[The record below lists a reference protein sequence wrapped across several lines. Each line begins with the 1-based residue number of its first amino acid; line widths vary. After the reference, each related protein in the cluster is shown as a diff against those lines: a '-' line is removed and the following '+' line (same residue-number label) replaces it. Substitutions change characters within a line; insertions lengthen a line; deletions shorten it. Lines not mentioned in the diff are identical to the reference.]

1 MEDTYKAYMIKSSA
15 GLLLAGLFA
24 SHALADEAGLR
35 KVIETTYPKMRVE
48 SIVKTPYSGL
58 YEVYM
63 NGQIIYT
70 DDKLNFLIAE
80 GRLVDTKTKRDITSE
95 RMEELTKIDFSTLPL
110 EQAIKVVKGN
120 GSRKLAV
127 FSDPDC
133 PFCKRLE
140 QKELVN
146 ITDVTI
152 YTFLLPLE
160 QLHPD
165 AANKSKAI
173 WCAPDRAKAWQDWA
187 INNQLAKNDAACD
200 QPLAKVADLAK
211 KIGVT
216 STPTIF
222 FADGR
227 RMLGAYPAKEIEK
240 GMSAGPSAK
249 K

>member
-1 MEDTYKAYMIKSSA
+1 MIKRIVSVM
-15 GLLLAGLFA
+15 LASLFA
-24 SHALADEAGLR
+24 STAFADEATLR
-35 KVIETTYPKMRVE
+35 QALEVTYPKMRAE

-58 YEVYM
+58 YEVYIG
-63 NGQIIYT
+63 GQIIYT
-70 DDKLNFLIAE
+70 DDKLSFLIAE
-80 GRLVDTKTKRDITSE
+80 GRLVDPKTKHDITSE
-95 RMEELTKIDFSTLPL
+95 RLADLTKIDFSTLPL
-110 EQAIKVVKGN
+110 DQAIKVVKGN

-173 WCAPDRAKAWQDWA
+173 WCASDRVKAWQDWA
-187 INNQLAKNDAACD
+187 LNGQLTKNDGNCD
-200 QPLAKVADLAK
+200 QPLSKISSLASK
-211 KIGVT
+211 LGVT

-222 FADGR
+222 FADGK

-240 GMSAGPSAK
+240 GMSVALEHAK

>member
-1 MEDTYKAYMIKSSA
+1 MIKSLS
-15 GLLLAGLFA
+15 GLLLLSLF
-24 SHALADEAGLR
+24 SMHAFADEASLR
-35 KVIETTYPKMRVE
+35 KAIDATYPKMQVG

-70 DDKLNFLIAE
+70 DDKLSFLIAE
-80 GRLVDTKTKRDITSE
+80 GHLVDPKTKRDITSE
-95 RMEELTKIDFSTLPL
+95 RMAELTKIDFSTLPL
-110 EQAIKVVKGN
+110 DQAIKVVKGN
-120 GSRKLAV
+120 GSRKIAV

-140 QKELVN
+140 QKELVS

-187 INNQLAKNDAACD
+187 INNQLAKNDASCD
-200 QPLAKVADLAK
+200 HPLATVADLAK
-211 KIGVT
+211 KLGVS

-222 FADGR
+222 FADGK
-227 RMLGAYPAKEIEK
+227 RMLGAYPAADIEK
-240 GMSAGPSAK
+240 GMASMPALK